1 MAKVDL
7 YTFTDLYR
15 RVLDSL
21 SHLLGKGAEF
31 AKANG
36 ISEAEMLQW
45 RLIDDMSPLAF
56 QVRIV
61 VNFTRAWP
69 ARVLGA
75 PLPEDIAQDLSV
87 AQLQHEIAASKAYLA
102 DLTAGQFEDRDDVP
116 LQVTLGT
123 GMAPTLPAG
132 QWLSVFATTNIYF
145 HLSIAYAILRS
156 RGVQIGKSDLFA
168 GQL

>member
-21 SHLLGKGAEF
+21 SHVLGKGAEF
-31 AKANG
+31 AKAQG
-36 ISEAEMLQW
+36 VSEADMLGW
-45 RLIDDMSPLAF
+45 RLIEDMAPLAF
-56 QVRIV
+56 QARIV
-61 VNFTRAWP
+61 INFTRAWP
-69 ARVLGA
+69 ARVIGK
-75 PLPEDIAQDLSV
+75 PVPEEVPQDLSL
-87 AQLQHEIAASKAYLA
+87 AQIQAEIAASKAYLA
-102 DLTAGQFEDRDDVP
+102 GLAAADFEGRDDVP

-123 GMAPTLPAG
+123 GMAPTLPSG

-145 HLSIAYAILRS
+145 HLSIAYAILRA
-156 RGVQIGKSDLFA
+156 RGVPIGKADLFA